1 MEKRREVMEIPE
13 EYKLKCDLCIPER
26 YKHMALSSRERPAIP
41 ACNINTVPGDM
52 NERGCAFAGARGV
65 IGGPIGDCIQVVHS
79 PAGCAWYQWG
89 TRRNL
94 SAIYAWSGPD
104 KLCND
109 SHNRRRA
116 ITTDLDEKDVVFGAS
131 EKLKDACLEA
141 WRLAPGA
148 GGILIYITCTS
159 GLIGDDCYAVAREV
173 EKKLKKPVFVIDAP
187 GFCGVSQSKGH
198 HEFNVQFYAQM
209 VKYREKHP
217 EVCMKPEEKTSY
229 DINIIGEFNMDWDL
243 ALIKPLF
250 EKLGCRIVSVFSG
263 GERMRNLLK
272 IPDAKLN
279 VLHCQR
285 SSTYISD
292 LIKQGYE
299 VPYVR
304 ASFFGI
310 EQSAS
315 ALRDVANFFDSDEM
329 RERAEQIIEEEIK
342 AITPALNFYREKL
355 KGKKVGIYVGGPRV
369 WHWPKVMKE
378 LGMDVVFG
386 MCTFAH
392 EDDYEK
398 INARAEDG
406 LFIVDAP
413 NEFEIEEC
421 LDRFKPDLFLTGL
434 KEKYL
439 ARKFGV
445 PTVNSHSYE
454 KGPYAM
460 FRGMINFARDIYQGI
475 YAPVWE
481 FTRDDAFRE
490 EKSK

>member
-1 MEKRREVMEIPE
+1 MVLSNREQPV
-13 EYKLKCDLCIPER
+13 
-26 YKHMALSSRERPAIP
+26 IP
-41 ACNINTVPGDM
+41 ACNIKTVPGDM
-52 NERGCAFAGARGV
+52 TERGCAFAGARGV
-65 IGGPIGDCIQVVHS
+65 VGGPIGDCIQIIHS
-79 PAGCAWYQWG
+79 PSGCAWYQWG

-94 SAIYAWSGPD
+94 STIYNWSGPG

-116 ITTDLDEKDVVFGAS
+116 ITTDLKEEDVVFGGVK
-131 EKLKDACLEA
+131 KLKNACLEA
-141 WRLAPGA
+141 WRLTPGA
-148 GGILIYITCTS
+148 GGILIYTTCTS
-159 GLIGDDCYAVAREV
+159 GLIGDDCHAVAREV
-173 EKKLKKPVFVIDAP
+173 EKEISKPVFVIEAP

-198 HEFNVQFYAQM
+198 HEFNVQFYKQM
-209 VKYREKHP
+209 TEYREKYP
-217 EVCMKPEEKTSY
+217 EVCLKEEDKTPH
-229 DINIIGEFNMDWDL
+229 DINIVGEFNMDWDL

-250 EKLGCRIVSVFSG
+250 EKLGCRIVTVFTG
-263 GERMRNLLK
+263 GERMDNLLNM
-272 IPDAKLN
+272 PDAKLN

-285 SSTYISD
+285 SCTYISN
-292 LIKQGYE
+292 LIQQGYE

-310 EQSAS
+310 EQTAR
-315 ALRDVANFFDSDEM
+315 ALRDVAKFFQSEEM
-329 RERAEQIIEEEIK
+329 MDKAEQIIDQETK

-355 KGKKVGIYVGGPRV
+355 AGKKVGLYVGGPRV
-369 WHWPKVMKE
+369 WHWTKVMKE
-378 LGMDVVFG
+378 LGMEVVFG

-398 INARAEDG
+398 INTRAEDG
-406 LFIVDAP
+406 LFLVDAP

-421 LDRFKPDLFLTGL
+421 LERFKPDLFLTGL

-460 FRGMINFARDIYQGI
+460 FRGLINFARDIYQGI
-475 YAPVWE
+475 YAPVWK
-481 FTRDDAFRE
+481 FTRDEDFMR
-490 EKSK
+490 

>member
-1 MEKRREVMEIPE
+1 MKIPE
-13 EYKLKCDLCIPER
+13 EYKLKCDSCIPER
-26 YKHMALSSRERPAIP
+26 YNHMAITNKENPVIP
-41 ACNINTVPGDM
+41 ACNIKTVPGDM
-52 NERGCAFAGARGV
+52 TERGCAFAGARGV
-65 IGGPIGDCIQVVHS
+65 IAGPISDCVQVVHS
-79 PAGCAWYQWG
+79 PAGCVWYQWG

-94 SAIYAWSGPD
+94 SSVYNWSERG

-109 SHNRRRA
+109 SSNRRRA
-116 ITTDLDEKDVVFGAS
+116 ITTDLQESDIVFGGAK
-131 EKLKDACLEA
+131 KLKDSCLEA
-141 WRLAPGA
+141 WRLSPGS
-148 GGILIYITCTS
+148 GGLFIILTCSS

-173 EKKLKKPVFVIDAP
+173 EKEIKKPVFVVDAP

-209 VKYREKHP
+209 EDYRKKHP
-217 EVCMKPEEKTSY
+217 EVCMKEEEKTPY
-229 DINIIGEFNMDWDL
+229 DINIIGDFNMDWDL

-250 EKLGCRIVSVFSG
+250 EKLGCRIVSVFTG
-263 GERMRNLLK
+263 GERIGNLLK

-285 SSTYISD
+285 SCTYITK
-292 LIKQGYE
+292 LIEEGDD

-310 EQSAS
+310 EQSAN
-315 ALRDVANFFDSDEM
+315 ALREVAEFFDSDKM
-329 RERAEQIIEEEIK
+329 REKAEQIIEEEMK

-355 KGKKVGIYVGGPRV
+355 SGKKVGLYVGGPRV
-369 WHWPKVMKE
+369 WHWVKVMDE
-378 LGMDVVFG
+378 LGMNVVFG

-398 INARAEDG
+398 INARAKDG
-406 LFIVDAP
+406 LFVVDAP

-421 LDRFKPDLFLTGL
+421 LKRFKPDLFITGL

-439 ARKFGV
+439 TRKFGV

-454 KGPYAM
+454 KGPYAV

-475 YAPVWE
+475 YAPVWKLM
-481 FTRDDAFRE
+481 RDEDL
-490 EKSK
+490 S